1 MKFSLSVAVGNYDR
15 TRALVDGRVRIDGV
29 NPAFMTL
36 SPEEMFFRAFRH
48 ADFDI
53 TELSLASYAV
63 SLANDANE
71 YTALPIF
78 LSRAFRHSSIY
89 VTHESGIQ
97 KPEQMRG
104 KRIGIAEYQLT
115 ANV

>member
-63 SLANDANE
+63 SLANDTNE
-71 YTALPIF
+71 IYSPADFPVARLSALVDICD
-78 LSRAFRHSSIY
+78 A
-89 VTHESGIQ
+89 
-97 KPEQMRG
+97 
-104 KRIGIAEYQLT
+104 RIGYPKARADAWKAYWYR
-115 ANV
+115 

>member
-53 TELSLASYAV
+53 TEPVSYTH
-63 SLANDANE
+63 L
-71 YTALPIF
+71 TLPT
-78 LSRAFRHSSIY
+78 IY
-89 VTHESGIQ
+89 SV
-97 KPEQMRG
+97 
-104 KRIGIAEYQLT
+104 
-115 ANV
+115 

>member
-53 TELSLASYAV
+53 TELSMMLMNIQPCRFSC
-63 SLANDANE
+63 
-71 YTALPIF
+71 
-78 LSRAFRHSSIY
+78 RAPFGTRRY
-89 VTHESGIQ
+89 
-97 KPEQMRG
+97 M
-104 KRIGIAEYQLT
+104 
-115 ANV
+115 

>member
-53 TELSLASYAV
+53 TELS
-63 SLANDANE
+63 
-71 YTALPIF
+71 
-78 LSRAFRHSSIY
+78 SRVMRY
-89 VTHESGIQ
+89 RWRMMLMNIQ
-97 KPEQMRG
+97 PCRFSCRAPFGTRRYM
-104 KRIGIAEYQLT
+104 
-115 ANV
+115 